1 MVRAVVSV
9 DGCHTDGVGVSPVHA
24 GLFAAAHDQDAHG
37 GLDVARS
44 DVVSVLPEP
53 SVAHVVLALLKVR
66 EVSQRLRGCVQFVPV
81 EPAEAL
87 HGAFRADPVEE
98 APAEAVLLLRRGLLQ
113 PQGEAAAVEVV
124 GGVGEV
130 VGEQGV
136 REGVAEGVLQGGLPV
151 GEAEHARHR
160 AVAARQAVPLGQRR
174 HQVDSLA
181 GDDAGERLGPGRLL
195 RRHARLP
202 EGQRHL
208 AQLGRADTHA
218 GQAEQRV
225 RALAERAAKRPAALR
240 SVPGRRRGPARDPQ
254 RRPQGGGA
262 PRDVALGSLRPA
274 QNGQQTHRAH
284 AVPALHPARPEP
296 RKKRAEKHEQVFA
309 RRREQARVGLRR
321 ALRDAVRA
329 AGRGLQLPQDGLDVR
344 PFRAGQPQRTG
355 FFYRSTRPP
364 ARSSAGR
371 ARGRAACRPCPP

>member
-24 GLFAAAHDQDAHG
+24 GLFAAARDQDAHG

-130 VGEQGV
+130 VGEQDVLTPMPV
-136 REGVAEGVLQGGLPV
+136 RRSSVSAPSRKEPQSAPQRSAASRAAAVALPAIPSAARRAEG
-151 GEAEHARHR
+151 
-160 AVAARQAVPLGQRR
+160 
-174 HQVDSLA
+174 
-181 GDDAGERLGPGRLL
+181 RLG
-195 RRHARLP
+195 
-202 EGQRHL
+202 
-208 AQLGRADTHA
+208 T
-218 GQAEQRV
+218 
-225 RALAERAAKRPAALR
+225 
-240 SVPGRRRGPARDPQ
+240 
-254 RRPQGGGA
+254 
-262 PRDVALGSLRPA
+262 
-274 QNGQQTHRAH
+274 
-284 AVPALHPARPEP
+284 
-296 RKKRAEKHEQVFA
+296 
-309 RRREQARVGLRR
+309 
-321 ALRDAVRA
+321 
-329 AGRGLQLPQDGLDVR
+329 
-344 PFRAGQPQRTG
+344 
-355 FFYRSTRPP
+355 
-364 ARSSAGR
+364 
-371 ARGRAACRPCPP
+371 